1 MIAWSA
7 RRRVT
12 PTILQIEAVECGAAS
27 LAMILAH
34 YGRWA
39 PLIELRRLCGV
50 SRDGSKA
57 SNIVRAARNYGLTAG
72 GTRVD
77 AAGVASQPMPAIAF
91 VNFNHFVVVEGFA
104 RSQVFINDPAVGRLV
119 LTPEEFERIFSGVIL
134 TFAPNEGFAPG
145 GRPPRTI
152 GPLMARLAGLTSSA
166 GVIIAAGILLA
177 FPGIVVPGLS
187 RVFVD
192 EVVVGGQR
200 DWGIWIVWS
209 IIAATALQLGLA
221 FVEKQ
226 AGLTLRARIS
236 IDAATRFFH
245 RLLRLPVTFFQQR
258 SPGGLSSRVDMADKL
273 AAHAGVDLTSI
284 AINAATMAL
293 VAAVLTLYS
302 PPLAAVT
309 LGAGACAIGLFLILQ
324 RRIAAS
330 ERKATLDT
338 VKLSGRTMQ
347 GLSMIET
354 LKVSAT
360 EDAFFE
366 TWSGQQAVVASQ
378 RQKGGRLEA
387 LLATVPDFLTQS
399 STVVVV
405 VLAGVLA
412 IRGALTLGTLV
423 AFLALQTAFFVP
435 MKATLL
441 SLLSLAKSRATLDQ
455 FDDVADEAMAPE
467 FRRAAGEAEAGRGAS
482 ALGRIRK
489 LDGHLAIDGLTF
501 GYAALEP
508 PLLSDFSLTLRPGS
522 RVALIG
528 GSGSGK
534 STVGRL
540 VSGLFQPWSGTIRLD
555 GEPMG
560 SIPRDLVRN
569 SMAVVDQDIVM
580 FAGTVR
586 DNIALW
592 DSAMPEERIVRAAKD
607 AMIHDDIVQRP
618 GGYAGAVVEGGRN
631 FSGGQRQRLEIARAL
646 VTNPSILIL
655 DEATSA
661 LDPVVEKAVMDNIRR
676 RGCTCVIIAHRL
688 STIRDCDEIIV
699 MHRGR
704 ILERGTHAQMAAV
717 DGPYRKLIET

>member
-1 MIAWSA
+1 
-7 RRRVT
+7 
-12 PTILQIEAVECGAAS
+12 
-27 LAMILAH
+27 
-34 YGRWA
+34 
-39 PLIELRRLCGV
+39 
-50 SRDGSKA
+50 
-57 SNIVRAARNYGLTAG
+57 
-72 GTRVD
+72 
-77 AAGVASQPMPAIAF
+77 
-91 VNFNHFVVVEGFA
+91 
-104 RSQVFINDPAVGRLV
+104 
-119 LTPEEFERIFSGVIL
+119 
-134 TFAPNEGFAPG
+134 
-145 GRPPRTI
+145 
-152 GPLMARLAGLTSSA
+152 
-166 GVIIAAGILLA
+166 
-177 FPGIVVPGLS
+177 
-187 RVFVD
+187 
-192 EVVVGGQR
+192 
-200 DWGIWIVWS
+200 
-209 IIAATALQLGLA
+209 
-221 FVEKQ
+221 
-226 AGLTLRARIS
+226 
-236 IDAATRFFH
+236 
-245 RLLRLPVTFFQQR
+245 
-258 SPGGLSSRVDMADKL
+258 MADKL
-273 AAHAGVDLTSI
+273 AAHASTDLTSI

-293 VAAVLTLYS
+293 VAAVLMLYS

-309 LGAGACAIGLFLILQ
+309 LGAGACAIGLFLLLQ

-347 GLSMIET
+347 GLSMIES

-378 RQKGGRLEA
+378 RQTGGRLES
-387 LLATVPDFLTQS
+387 LLATVPDFLMQF

-412 IRGALTLGTLV
+412 IRGSLTLGTLV

-435 MKATLL
+435 MKVALL
-441 SLLSLAKSRATLDQ
+441 SLLSLAKGRATLDQ

-467 FRRAAGEAEAGRGAS
+467 FRNAAEGAETGRGAS

-489 LDGHLAIDGLTF
+489 LDGRLEIDALTF

-508 PLLSDFSLTLRPGS
+508 PLLSEFSLSLQPGS
-522 RVALIG
+522 RVALVG

-540 VSGLFQPWSGTIRLD
+540 VSGLFQPWSGTVRLD
-555 GEPMG
+555 GEPMDRV
-560 SIPRDLVRN
+560 PRDLMRN

-580 FAGTVR
+580 FTGTVR

-618 GGYAGAVVEGGRN
+618 GGYASPVMEGGRN

-704 ILERGTHAQMAAV
+704 ILERGTHAQMAAA